1 MPVVGSTTLQPGEE
15 STILIGRTPHHSPGL
30 HEFEIIIKSN
40 DPVEPEKK
48 LYLAVNFQASGED

>member
-15 STILIGRTPHHSPGL
+15 STLVVGQTQHHGMGP
-30 HEFEIIIKSN
+30 HEFEIIVKSN

-48 LYLAVNFQASGED
+48 LYLTVNFQRNAGN